1 MRLGVVV
8 CIFLQLVLANCLSI
22 PDYLPERCKLSD
34 PKYSNC
40 LLRQLEK
47 ARPYLVKGIPELKLP
62 ALDPLIIPYAT
73 VNRTLNELVSI
84 NAICK
89 NVKILGFAGTVIDK
103 IRANPKTLVGELS
116 ITVPHFYMEMEYEVT
131 GQLLVIPLR
140 SRGYCETNV
149 TNTTYQMRANMKRI
163 EHDGEEF
170 FQIEKMFLKS
180 RVDNGSVKLVSK
192 NPELQFAADIIANFY
207 NENPRLVM
215 DAINPIYVEYAR
227 DFFQDE
233 INKGLYN
240 IPAKE
245 LLPE

>member
-1 MRLGVVV
+1 MKLKIVS
-8 CIFLQLVLANCLSI
+8 CILLQLVLVSSLSI

-47 ARPYLVKGIPELKLP
+47 ARPYLIKGIPELKLP
-62 ALDPLIIPYAT
+62 ALDPLIIPYQT

-89 NVKILGFAGTVIDK
+89 NVKILGFSGAIIEKV
-103 IRANPKTLVGELS
+103 RANPKTLIGELS
-116 ITVPHFYMEMEYEVT
+116 ITVPHFHMELEYDVT

-140 SRGYCETNV
+140 SRGYCEGNF
-149 TNTTYQMRANMKRI
+149 TNTNYHIRANMKRI

-170 FQIEKMFLKS
+170 FQIDKISLKS
-180 RVDNGSVKLVSK
+180 RVENGFVKLISK
-192 NPELQFAADIIANFY
+192 NPELQFAADTIANFY

-227 DFFQDE
+227 DFFQEE